1 LNVPGLIREA
11 EARGVLIEPVAHYFA
26 RADAHENVFR
36 MGITSLPIDRIRA
49 GVAALAE
56 VIRDMLGGAQPAGEQ
71 GVWLTGSALKET
83 MSGATLLYKTV
94 YGEPCSIELLP
105 DGSMTGRAGYA
116 DEDRDAGRWWIE
128 DDRWFRQWNNWA
140 YGEPI
145 GFHTTL
151 DGDRIRWFNTDRR
164 LIDSAVISRP

>member
-1 LNVPGLIREA
+1 
-11 EARGVLIEPVAHYFA
+11 
-26 RADAHENVFR
+26 

-56 VIRDMLGGAQPAGEQ
+56 IIRDVMGGVQPAAEQ
-71 GVWLTGSALKET
+71 GVWLTGSALREA
-83 MSGATLLYKTV
+83 MAGATLLYKTV

-105 DGSMTGRAGYA
+105 DGTMTGRAGYA
-116 DEDRDAGRWWIE
+116 DEDRDTGRWWIE

-151 DGDRIRWFNTDRR
+151 DGDRVRWFNADRR